1 MIWLGKQEQ
10 RELTRWLA
18 CAVVVVFAH
27 AGVAA
32 ALINWRAPAEE
43 GEVGT
48 DAIIVEFQPELIQP
62 EPVPEVQKIEEKPD
76 PLPEQPSEAMLPP
89 PPKPEEQPVPHEET
103 PPPPAPQPARATAT
117 VATWRSQMFTI
128 LERNKRYPAAAR
140 ARDEQGLTQFAFSI
154 DGDGHLISHRIV
166 KSSGSAALD
175 AETLALLERAQPYPP
190 PPPELAGREQIFQ
203 LNYRLR

>member
-1 MIWLGKQEQ
+1 MI
-10 RELTRWLA
+10 LTAQDRRDLVRWLA
-18 CAVVVVFAH
+18 CAAVAVFAH

-32 ALINWRAPAEE
+32 ALIDWRGPPPDE
-43 GEVGT
+43 GEIGN
-48 DAIIVEFQPELIQP
+48 DAIVVEFQPEVIQP
-62 EPVPEVQKIEEKPD
+62 EPVQEIQKIEEKPD

-89 PPKPEEQPVPHEET
+89 QPKPDEQPVPKEET
-103 PPPPAPQPARATAT
+103 PPAPVVVARAVAT
-117 VATWRSQMFTI
+117 VATWRSQLMTI
-128 LERNKRYPAAAR
+128 LEHNKRYPAAAR

-154 DGDGHLISHRIV
+154 DGDGHLLSHRIV